1 MIKDTV
7 VDNML
12 TGAPASLVRVEAGK
26 RECVHPRERALPW
39 I

>member
-12 TGAPASLVRVEAGK
+12 TGAPASLVRVETGV
-26 RECVHPRERALPW
+26 CVCVPP
-39 I
+39 